1 MRTPPVRLALATPI
15 AGLAALLVSLPATPA
30 RACGGMLFPEHS
42 ERVGGMSEQELLV
55 AFTPEHTVLI
65 ASAGYEGATAAP
77 AFILPLGQK
86 PDLVGQANP
95 GFLAALDELTAP
107 EIHITVEDDDSQ
119 GGLCGSAV
127 SDKSGGDFNG
137 DGDRGEVMVVE
148 RGVTT
153 DYDWVLLAGDTGSSL
168 ADWLADNGYT
178 LPADYAAALQPY
190 LDADDY
196 IFAARLKSDAAAG
209 TTAAIELQF
218 PKLEPGAFSI
228 PFALAAH
235 SLPPDKQLSI
245 TTYLIALGGLLPGN
259 YDAAEIDR
267 DDVIA
272 LSASESNYQTVY
284 DAQVGRSAWVI
295 DASTKD
301 ITPSAIS
308 DALTAMEEDHD
319 LPPGTDRDSVFATV
333 DDVLFAGAR
342 VTRIRTRLGAADLH
356 DMTLT
361 KVSGTDVSRDL
372 FLTRDTSGGQ
382 ECAIDRTR
390 GTPLVVLLTPL
401 LLLMRRRRR

>member
-1 MRTPPVRLALATPI
+1 MRTHHARLALATLI
-15 AGLAALLVSLPATPA
+15 AGLAVLPTSPA

-42 ERVGGMSEQELLV
+42 ERVGGMSEQELVV

-65 ASAGYEGATAAP
+65 ASAGYQGATAAP
-77 AFILPLGQK
+77 AFILPLGLK
-86 PDLVGQANP
+86 PELVGQANP

-107 EIHITVEDDDSQ
+107 EIHITVEDGDSQ
-119 GGLCGSAV
+119 RGLCGSAV

-137 DGDRGEVMVVE
+137 DDRGDVMVVE

-153 DYDWVLLAGDTGSSL
+153 DYDWVLVAGDTGSSL
-168 ADWLADNGYT
+168 ADWLAANGYT

-190 LDADDY
+190 LDAGDL
-196 IFAARLKSDAAAG
+196 IFAAKLKSDAAAG

-228 PFALAAH
+228 PFALAAQ

-245 TTYLIALGGLLPGN
+245 TTYLIALGGLLPAN

-284 DAQVGRSAWVI
+284 DAQVGRPAWVI
-295 DASTKD
+295 DASTTD
-301 ITPSAIS
+301 ITPTAIS
-308 DALTAMEEDHD
+308 DALTAMEEDHS

-333 DDVLFAGAR
+333 DEVLFAGAR
-342 VTRIRTRLGAADLH
+342 VTRIRTSLGAADLH

-361 KVSGTDVSRDL
+361 RVTGTDVSREL
-372 FLTRDTSGGQ
+372 FLARDTSAGQ